1 MDSMKVILAAVCS
14 FDGKITKWQGNLAS
28 DFASTEDQELFS
40 QIKLQNNLLIMGSN
54 TYDAVFPK
62 PEKERLRIV
71 LTSNPKKYQKF
82 EIPGQLEFI
91 KLPLNDAIS
100 SLEKRGYK
108 QALLVGGG
116 KLTTSFLR
124 ENLVSEIWLTLEPV
138 IFGLGKVLIDLEKL
152 DIKLQLLEFKKLNSQ
167 GTLFLKYAILNK

>member
-1 MDSMKVILAAVCS
+1 MDPMKVILAAVCS
-14 FDGKITKWQGNLAS
+14 LDGKITKWQGNLAS
-28 DFASTEDQELFS
+28 DFASLEDQELFS

-54 TYDAVFPK
+54 TYDAVSPK

-71 LTSNPKKYQKF
+71 LTSNLKKYQKF
-82 EIPGQLEFI
+82 EIPGQLEFV
-91 KLPLNDAIS
+91 KLSLNDVIS

-167 GTLFLKYAILNK
+167 GTLFLKYKVLN